1 MSLKEKYAYYLLDK
15 KIPKN
20 RGARMAGFSEKT
32 VAGVLW
38 HINDLDAYRFLTQ
51 YLRDKKV
58 RFRGLCYA
66 EKAKVNIAGSFGAKE
81 VNFWG
86 FPKSEAVDQFLGT
99 EYDLLINVSVTQN
112 FPMEVLTALTKAH
125 FKIGWQQGPLELY
138 DLNVDVSKNP
148 DSLYLAKQEIYYI
161 EQFNKKT

>member
-15 KIPKN
+15 KIPKHRN
-20 RGARMAGFSEKT
+20 VRMTGFSEKT

-38 HINDLDAYRFLTQ
+38 HINDLDAYRFVTQ
-51 YLRDKKV
+51 FLRDKKV

-66 EKAKVNIAGSFGAKE
+66 EKAKVNIAGSFGVKE
-81 VNFWG
+81 LTFWG
-86 FPKSEAVDQFLGT
+86 FPKSEAVDQFLNT
-99 EYDLLINVSVTQN
+99 PYDLLINVSVTRS
-112 FPMEVLTALTKAH
+112 FPMEVLTAIAKAN
-125 FKIGWQQGPLELY
+125 FKIGWQQGSLELY

-161 EQFNKKT
+161 EQFNKQV